1 MFAITAKTDYGLL
14 FLLALAKRDGKKP
27 QSLKKLAKEEHL
39 PYRFLTQ
46 IVIPLRKAK
55 LVESKEGS
63 GGGYRLTDDAGRIS
77 LSRVFHA
84 LGNDT
89 ALVRCLRDKDGNCPH
104 KDHCS
109 LPSFWSVLSMT
120 LKGKLDSVTL
130 ADLLVQTKK

>member
-14 FLLALAKRDGKKP
+14 FLLALAKRGGTQP
-27 QSLKKLAKEEHL
+27 QSLKKLAKEERL

-46 IVIPLRKAK
+46 IVIPLRRAR
-55 LVESKEGS
+55 LVEAKEGS

-89 ALVRCLRDKDGNCPH
+89 SLVRCLRDKDGDCPH
-104 KDHCS
+104 KEHCN
-109 LPSFWSVLSMT
+109 LPSFWSILSST
-120 LKGKLDSVTL
+120 LKGKLDSMSL
-130 ADLLVQTKK
+130 ADLVQQTGK